1 MSPRY
6 LENSFRSV
14 VRTNL
19 AEKEGFEPSR
29 QYPSLLPKQR
39 SAFIIRWCYAD
50 KIPLSGER
58 WPFRLLSALRRSYIC
73 STDTLRQTRLR
84 ENFIRRAI
92 GRSKLNSP
100 ILRRS
105 SVFIENRRF
114 FIPLKEVIFMA
125 YVPVPKDLSR
135 VKTKVMLNLTKRQL
149 LCFGLAAIAGVPLF
163 FLLKPHTS
171 VSVAALMMVLAM
183 LPFLC
188 SLFTRKRQA
197 R

>member
-1 MSPRY
+1 
-6 LENSFRSV
+6 
-14 VRTNL
+14 
-19 AEKEGFEPSR
+19 
-29 QYPSLLPKQR
+29 
-39 SAFIIRWCYAD
+39 
-50 KIPLSGER
+50 
-58 WPFRLLSALRRSYIC
+58 
-73 STDTLRQTRLR
+73 
-84 ENFIRRAI
+84 
-92 GRSKLNSP
+92 
-100 ILRRS
+100 
-105 SVFIENRRF
+105 
-114 FIPLKEVIFMA
+114 MA